1 MAEETTEKKKNGKG
15 KAILWIV
22 IAIVL
27 IAVVAIVCVAIE
39 RNVEKKRRED
49 YFCQYAQQFS
59 SAQVT
64 GGDHMIVVGHRGLPS
79 EAPENTI
86 PSYVEAAK
94 HGIKFV
100 ENDIMPTKDGV
111 WVVSH
116 DDNLKRM
123 TGYDGEI
130 EDMTLK
136 EVQSHPLIEG
146 ANIDKYPN
154 LVTPTFEDWL
164 KTVKKYNLYPVIE
177 IKTDSETADYHKVI
191 DLLKKYD
198 LYNQATII
206 SFEEEPMQ
214 IIRGFDKTVKM
225 QWLSDDMDEDA
236 IQMAK
241 SLGNCGLDIDINS
254 MKEHPDVCRK
264 AVQEGLVLN
273 TWTVDNAKDASTAM
287 KLGCTFVTSN
297 CIIPTKANQQY
308 TAEFAKNYVK

>member
-1 MAEETTEKKKNGKG
+1 MAEEATKKKGGKG
-15 KAILWIV
+15 KAILWIC

-27 IAVVAIVCVAIE
+27 IAAVAVACVAIE
-39 RNVEKKRRED
+39 KTVKRHED
-49 YFCQYAQQFS
+49 YFCQYAKQFS
-59 SAQVT
+59 SAEVE

-79 EAPENTI
+79 QAPENTI
-86 PSYVEAAK
+86 PSYEEAAK

-116 DDNLKRM
+116 DDNLVRM

-136 EVQSHPLIEG
+136 QVQSHPLTEG
-146 ANIDKYPN
+146 ANIDKYPG
-154 LVTPTFEDWL
+154 LVTPTFEEWL
-164 KTVKKYNLYPVIE
+164 KTLKKYNLYPVVE
-177 IKTDSETADYHKVI
+177 IKTDSTMADYHEVI
-191 DLLKKYD
+191 NLLKKYD

-206 SFEEEPMQ
+206 SFEEEPME

-236 IQMAK
+236 IKMAK
-241 SLGNCGLDIDINS
+241 SLGNCGLDIDIES
-254 MKEHPDVCRK
+254 LKEHPDLCKK
-264 AVQEGLVLN
+264 AVAQGLVLN
-273 TWTVDNAKDASTAM
+273 TWTVDKAKDASEAM

-297 CIIPTKANQQY
+297 CILPTQANQKY
-308 TAEFAKNYVK
+308 TANFAKNYSK